1 MKVRPSLCSLFL
13 NQNAKDRALRD
24 LEVRFETEMWETEAA
39 RMATLEDMQRDQE
52 QGKSKMFS
60 FLIQERDAADEAL

>member
-1 MKVRPSLCSLFL
+1 
-13 NQNAKDRALRD
+13 
-24 LEVRFETEMWETEAA
+24 MWETEAA

-60 FLIQERDAADEAL
+60 FLIQERDAADEALEH